1 MIFVSRLKVDDVET
15 RDCEFVSKKKCQRP
29 KETIYAKN
37 LKSTHA
43 CEKPVE
49 QIIKTST
56 RGQEFWMSYVK
67 YVSFH
72 QTVIK

>member
-15 RDCEFVSKKKCQRP
+15 RDCEFISKKMSEAQRNDLC
-29 KETIYAKN
+29 KE
-37 LKSTHA
+37 LESTHA